1 LNTTP
6 ASPLAIALRRLR
18 DAAGLN
24 QTEAAAKAG
33 TTQATVSRA
42 ERGHVTPSPD
52 VVAALCRVY
61 RAPAALRQRLVKM
74 AEDAQTG
81 TVNART
87 VLQRGGPAMQE
98 KIGRLEES
106 SFEVVE
112 VYPTVMPGLVQTP
125 AYAAA
130 LFGDSVPAAERD
142 RIVEVRMSRKWVLTS
157 ERSFTFAL
165 TEGALRWC
173 MGSPTVMVEQL
184 GSLAELSQRPN
195 VRVGVVPF
203 GTPANVSV
211 LHPWVMYDERMVV
224 VGTIDATAFI
234 PQPDAIAAYRERWK
248 EIKPLFVW
256 GDEAQAVIAQ
266 VRADFDALIIR

>member
-1 LNTTP
+1 
-6 ASPLAIALRRLR
+6 
-18 DAAGLN
+18 
-24 QTEAAAKAG
+24 
-33 TTQATVSRA
+33 
-42 ERGHVTPSPD
+42 
-52 VVAALCRVY
+52 
-61 RAPAALRQRLVKM
+61 
-74 AEDAQTG
+74 
-81 TVNART
+81 
-87 VLQRGGPAMQE
+87 MQE

-106 SFEVVE
+106 SSDVVE

-142 RIVEVRMSRKWVLTS
+142 RIVQARMSRKWVLTS

-173 MGSPTVMVEQL
+173 MGSPAVMVDQL

-195 VRVGVVPF
+195 VSVGVVPF

-224 VGTIDATAFI
+224 VGTIEATAFI
-234 PQPDAIAAYRERWK
+234 AQPDAIAAYRERWE
-248 EIKPLFVW
+248 EIKPLFAW
-256 GDEAQAVIAQ
+256 GDEARAVIEQ
-266 VRADFDALIIR
+266 VRADFAALVTR